1 MADENF
7 TEIPNT
13 FNSSCFGC
21 SPSNPMGLQMTFK
34 SDDET
39 VISELTVPEH
49 LCGWSRLVH
58 GGVITTILDE
68 IMSWSAIYF
77 LKCLVMTREMKITFL
92 KSLYVG
98 EQLRAVGRIV
108 EQVDR
113 HTVLL
118 KGELFNRKGDLCAT
132 SDASFAAFSPK
143 LAKRMGISQD
153 ELPDWLKYPTL
164 SK

>member
-1 MADENF
+1 MEDEHF
-7 TEIPNT
+7 TEIPNN

-34 SDDET
+34 AGEET

-77 LKCLVMTREMKITFL
+77 MKSLVMTKEMKITFL

-98 EQLRAVGRIV
+98 EELQAVGRIV
-108 EQVDR
+108 EKIDR

-118 KGELFNRKGDLCAT
+118 KGELYNQKRVLCAA
-132 SDASFAAFSPK
+132 SDATFAVFSLK

-153 ELPDWLKYPTL
+153 ELPDWLKHPNL